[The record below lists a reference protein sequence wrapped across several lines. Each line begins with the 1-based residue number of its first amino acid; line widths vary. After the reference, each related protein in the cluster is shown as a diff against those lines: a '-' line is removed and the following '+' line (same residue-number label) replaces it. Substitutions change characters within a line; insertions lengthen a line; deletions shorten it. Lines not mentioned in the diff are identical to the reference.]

1 MEPVMN
7 SHDADAP
14 LTDDDLALLAALAD
28 AQEQADPMP
37 PGMLDRIALAVSLE
51 LMNAE
56 LAVLTSDALQPARAE
71 VDTVTFTASTISLMV
86 TWAPS
91 DDGVRVAGWI
101 TGGGVR
107 VDLHTST
114 AVHTSTSDA
123 TGRLEW
129 PAVQPGSVRFVIHP
143 VRKGDRAVATP
154 FIEIPG
160 AS

>member
-1 MEPVMN
+1 MN
-7 SHDADAP
+7 AHDADAP
-14 LTDDDLALLAALAD
+14 LTDDDLALLAALAE
-28 AQEQADPMP
+28 AQEAADPMP
-37 PGMLDRIALAVSLE
+37 PGMLDRIVWAVSLE

-71 VDTVTFTASTISLMV
+71 VDTLTFTASTTSLMV
-86 TWAPS
+86 TWAPC
-91 DDGVRVAGWI
+91 DEGVQVAGWI

-114 AVHTSTSDA
+114 AVYTSTSDA

-129 PAVQPGSVRFVIHP
+129 PAMHPGSVRFVIHP
-143 VRKGDRAVATP
+143 VRAGDRAVATP
-154 FIEIPG
+154 FVEIAG

>member
-1 MEPVMN
+1 MN
-7 SHDADAP
+7 AHDADAP
-14 LTDDDLALLAALAD
+14 LTDDDLTLLAALAE
-28 AQEQADPMP
+28 AQEAADPMP
-37 PGMLDRIALAVSLE
+37 PGMLDRIVWAVSLE

-71 VDTVTFTASTISLMV
+71 VDTLTFTASTTSLMV
-86 TWAPS
+86 TWTPC
-91 DDGVRVAGWI
+91 DEGVQVAGWI

-114 AVHTSTSDA
+114 AVYTSTSDA

-129 PAVQPGSVRFVIHP
+129 PAMQPGSVRFVIHP
-143 VRKGDRAVATP
+143 VRAGDRAVATP
-154 FIEIPG
+154 FVEIPG

>member
-1 MEPVMN
+1 MN
-7 SHDADAP
+7 AHDADAP
-14 LTDDDLALLAALAD
+14 LTDDDLALLAALAE
-28 AQEQADPMP
+28 AQEAADPMP
-37 PGMLDRIALAVSLE
+37 PGMLDRMVWAVSLE

-71 VDTVTFTASTISLMV
+71 VDTLTFTASTTSLMV
-86 TWAPS
+86 TWAPC
-91 DDGVRVAGWI
+91 DEGVQVAGWI

-114 AVHTSTSDA
+114 AVYTSTSDA

-129 PAVQPGSVRFVIHP
+129 PAMHPGSVRFVIHP
-143 VRKGDRAVATP
+143 VRAGDRAVATP
-154 FIEIPG
+154 FVEIPG